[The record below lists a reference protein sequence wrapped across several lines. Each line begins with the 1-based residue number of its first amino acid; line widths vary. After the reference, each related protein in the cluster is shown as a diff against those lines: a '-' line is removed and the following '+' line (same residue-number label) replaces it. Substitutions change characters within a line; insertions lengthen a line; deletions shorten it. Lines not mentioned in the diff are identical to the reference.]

1 MSTMQEY
8 GYDFVFVDFTVN
20 GTYIENNAKVLEAV
34 INWVNQHKT
43 GGNKSTVIG
52 FSMGGLVARWCLK
65 DMEDRGLQHNVEN
78 YFSYDAPQQGANIPL
93 GMQYIFKEMVRDM
106 PYLKFNSSLSKLDD
120 AFKSAAARQMLVTY
134 GDYDNSAFDWFP
146 SLNTLNPL
154 RAAFAGRLKNKGY
167 PQTNNFGVAL
177 GRGDNTINTKNSG
190 DGHQFTSA
198 NPFNPQTQIFGG
210 SIAYLLVN
218 LEANGYAVPE
228 NNNKNTIGYYSFLG
242 LTFRK
247 IFGLPIFPTVTLR
260 VRRFDYTGQYP
271 YDDGQGSFQQ
281 TQAEFARQM
290 KGWAVGLGMPG
301 TTYGHDGH
309 NFVATVSALDLQ
321 NQTYDATN
329 NWQSAN
335 IFFNVDN
342 QIQNVGLVSGN
353 TLITPSLSPFDAV
366 MTSTSE
372 CGIAGCS
379 AEGYFDES
387 GNYVSP
393 PNSNQWNN
401 FHNTDITFQTA
412 RFIERNILN
421 SQPVDC
427 SGNNGFCN
435 GNPALSGPVSICT
448 NGQFQITNPPNDV
461 SINWEIQ
468 NGNLKIDKGQGTP
481 IINVGKMNT
490 GIDVVKVTLTNACGT
505 ATTLTK
511 PISVGIPPVTITGP
525 SSICPCTCCNYYTA
539 TSIPG
544 ATYTWS
550 ISPESGNSVSGTGN
564 QAEVIIT
571 SSCYLRVQATTA
583 CGTSSAT
590 VHILMK
596 SAGQCSGGCSAPS
609 FVIAPNPAQNTVT
622 ISVLNNSETKTAETY
637 KTSEKQLSSNISGI
651 NLVRIYDAS
660 GNLVK
665 QQKISNN
672 NTSQVQMDVSSLISG
687 TYSVVIS
694 AGTISETQK
703 VIIQR

>member
-1 MSTMQEY
+1 M
-8 GYDFVFVDFTVN
+8 
-20 GTYIENNAKVLEAV
+20 
-34 INWVNQHKT
+34 
-43 GGNKSTVIG
+43 
-52 FSMGGLVARWCLK
+52 
-65 DMEDRGLQHNVEN
+65 
-78 YFSYDAPQQGANIPL
+78 
-93 GMQYIFKEMVRDM
+93 
-106 PYLKFNSSLSKLDD
+106 
-120 AFKSAAARQMLVTY
+120 
-134 GDYDNSAFDWFP
+134 
-146 SLNTLNPL
+146 
-154 RAAFAGRLKNKGY
+154 
-167 PQTNNFGVAL
+167 
-177 GRGDNTINTKNSG
+177 
-190 DGHQFTSA
+190 
-198 NPFNPQTQIFGG
+198 
-210 SIAYLLVN
+210 
-218 LEANGYAVPE
+218 
-228 NNNKNTIGYYSFLG
+228 
-242 LTFRK
+242 TFRK
-247 IFGLPIFPTVTLR
+247 IFGIPIVPTVTLR

-271 YDDGQGSFQQ
+271 YDDGQGSFEQ
-281 TQAEFARQM
+281 TQTDFARQM
-290 KGWAVGLGMPG
+290 RGWAVGLGAPG
-301 TTYGHDGH
+301 TTNGHDGH
-309 NFVATVSALDLQ
+309 NFVATASALDLQ
-321 NQTYDATN
+321 NQTYNATN
-329 NWQSAN
+329 NWQSSSIFYN
-335 IFFNVDN
+335 IDI
-342 QIQNVGLVSGN
+342 QILNAGQVNGN
-353 TLITPSLSPFDAV
+353 TLTTPSLSPFDAV

-372 CGIAGCS
+372 CATVGCS
-379 AEGYFDES
+379 AEGYFDEN

-393 PNSNQWNN
+393 SNSSQWNN
-401 FHNTDITFQTA
+401 FHNTDMTFQTA

-427 SGNNGFCN
+427 SGNNGLCN
-435 GNPALSGPVSICT
+435 SNPVLSGPVSICT
-448 NGQFQITNPPNDV
+448 NGQFQITSPPNDV

-468 NGNLKIDKGQGTP
+468 NGNLKIDKGQGTT

-505 ATTLTK
+505 TTTLTK

-571 SSCYLRVQATTA
+571 SPCYLTVQATTP

-590 VHILMK
+590 FHIFMK

-609 FVIAPNPAQNTVT
+609 FAIAPNPAQNTVT
-622 ISVLNNSETKTAETY
+622 ISLLNNSVSKTADTY
-637 KTSEKQLSSNISGI
+637 KTSEKHLTSSTFGI

-672 NTSQVQMDVSSLISG
+672 NTSQLQMDVSSLISG

-694 AGTISETQK
+694 AGTLSETQK